1 MIIRHTCIWL
11 IWLFSASIICGCSND
26 NGSSV
31 SAPPELS
38 PLDDLCMEGYSLW
51 AENTSIQFDAANGSK
66 TTFSQRETLLMSYSL
81 CSNELERI
89 RWAEELVNETIG
101 PDSSKVE
108 IVYSE
113 FRKDSIY
120 QFIWYQRLNNDWQSY
135 CSQLNLRNYLVYRLN
150 LDGQSSNISGTVYS
164 TFVN

>member
-1 MIIRHTCIWL
+1 
-11 IWLFSASIICGCSND
+11 
-26 NGSSV
+26 
-31 SAPPELS
+31 
-38 PLDDLCMEGYSLW
+38 MEGYSLW